1 MPTSQNGWPA
11 SKDPDEIDIVNKRIV
26 GTSRKLKV
34 ARPVAPLLIAFA
46 TDFHNQVEPI
56 DEGQWDEWGYA
67 YRDVRG
73 GTTLS
78 NHASGTAID
87 LNATKHP
94 LGKENTF
101 TEEQSRTIRRLCR
114 KYGLRWGGD
123 YQNRKDEMHFE
134 VVMNAAQVRNLI
146 RTLGLDDGDQEAKE
160 TNQDDQATSGIVESD
175 SSRSSDRVLPSNR
188 RHHNQ
193 RPI

>member
-11 SKDPDEIDIVNKRIV
+11 SKDPDEIEIVTKRIV

-34 ARPVAPLLIAFA
+34 AKPVAPLLIAFA
-46 TDFHNQVEPI
+46 TDFHNQVEAI

-73 GTTLS
+73 ATTLS

-94 LGKENTF
+94 LGAENTF
-101 TEEQSRTIRRLCR
+101 TEEQTRTIRRLCR
-114 KYGLRWGGD
+114 KYGLRWGG
-123 YQNRKDEMHFE
+123 NFRSRKDPMHFE
-134 VVMNAAQVRNLI
+134 VALNEKQVETLI
-146 RTLGLDDGDQEAKE
+146 KGLGLESCEKE
-160 TNQDDQATSGIVESD
+160 TE
-175 SSRSSDRVLPSNR
+175 
-188 RHHNQ
+188 
-193 RPI
+193 